1 MRGWHWLLREWRGGR
16 SADISILFFALFMSV
31 AIVAGIG
38 LFGERLQRALDAQ
51 ATTYLAGDLALS
63 SGYAIPAE
71 IDHYAD
77 SNNIQIARTTRFGT
91 MAYPKAEDGD
101 GILVEVKGVSTR
113 YPLKGELE
121 YTYGQGYAPGANALH
136 IVPTG
141 TALVA
146 QQYLDRAQLSIGD
159 QIYVGDL
166 LVRIIGTI
174 DREPDQGFSTFSYG
188 PRVLINSSDVLS
200 TMAVRKGSRV
210 TYAHQYSGDDEAIS
224 AFKLWLKDQLN
235 EDIRLSDLN
244 DGQPQLANTLKRAK
258 EFLLLCGALGVALAG
273 VAMALAGRRYSRYL
287 LDAVAVKKTLGATPR
302 KITALLAEKL
312 FSLWLVATAAGLIAA
327 FVLQA
332 LIANIVSAWVS
343 VELPSPT
350 PVGAL
355 LGIVT
360 SAVSLLAFLG
370 PPILQLRSVP
380 PLRVIRR
387 ELGNVGS
394 VGAATIIGT
403 LSFVGLLWLY
413 TSSLWIALGL
423 LGALIVALLLASVLA
438 LGVLRNRGARIQASS
453 PWRLAISA
461 LRRHRWLSVAQIAAF
476 AMTLTLFSVAVL
488 VRTDLID
495 QWQDTVPE
503 NAPNHFFINIADYQV
518 ENMAYTFNFEAIDN
532 SRLYP
537 MVRGRIVKINGEDAK
552 TRAQEQGY
560 RYVRRELNL
569 SYADQLPLDNE
580 IVGGHWWEPE
590 EVGAYISIEDDFAA
604 DIGVSI
610 GDTLTINIGG
620 QDITATILSLRSL
633 DWNDLRPAFFV
644 ILHPSLLED
653 FGATWMTSA
662 YVPEART
669 DFLPRFL
676 REFPTVTV
684 IDVGY
689 IVKQV
694 REVIS
699 QVTQA
704 VELVL
709 SLVGVSALLVLVA
722 TIRSSQDWRMRES
735 AVLRALGAGQNRL
748 LGALIIEFAI
758 LGFLA
763 GILAAFMAESSVA
776 VIQIMQFEESFRLH
790 PTLWLVLPIFS
801 TVLVTLFGVFSAR
814 SVVKVPP
821 SQLLRELN

>member
-1 MRGWHWLLREWRGGR
+1 MRGWHWLMREWRGGR

-51 ATTYLAGDLALS
+51 ATTYLAGDMALR
-63 SGYAIPAE
+63 SGYPIPSE
-71 IDHYAD
+71 FDHHAD
-77 SNNIQIARTTRFGT
+77 SLGIEIARTTRFST

-101 GILVEVKGVSTR
+101 GILVDVKGVSTR

-121 YTYGQGYAPGANALH
+121 YTYGQGYEPGANALH

-146 QQYLDRAQLSIGD
+146 RQYLDRALLNIGD
-159 QIYVGDL
+159 EIYVGDL
-166 LVRIIGTI
+166 VVRIIGTI
-174 DREPDQGFSTFSYG
+174 EREPDQGFSTFSFG

-210 TYAHQYSGDDEAIS
+210 TYSHQYIGDEESITT
-224 AFKLWLKDQLN
+224 FKLWLKDKLN
-235 EDIRLSDLN
+235 EDIYLAELS
-244 DGQPQLANTLKRAK
+244 DGQPRLASALTRAK

-302 KITALLAEKL
+302 KITRLLVEKL
-312 FSLWLVATAAGLIAA
+312 FSLWLIATAAGLIAA

-332 LIANIVSAWVS
+332 LIANIVAAWVA
-343 VELPSPT
+343 VDLPSPT
-350 PVGAL
+350 PLGAL

-360 SAVSLLAFLG
+360 SGVSLMAFLG
-370 PPILQLRSVP
+370 PPIVQLRSVP

-394 VGAATIIGT
+394 VGVAAVIGVT
-403 LSFVGLLWLY
+403 SFVGLLWLY
-413 TSSLWIALGL
+413 TSSIWIALGL
-423 LGALIVALLLASVLA
+423 LGAVVVALVLAALLA
-438 LGVLRNRGARIQASS
+438 LGVLRSRGARIQASS

-488 VRTDLID
+488 VRTDLLE
-495 QWQDTVPE
+495 QWQDSVPE

-518 ENMAYTFNFEAIDN
+518 ENMAYTFDFEEVDY

-537 MVRGRIVKINGEDAK
+537 MVRGRMTQVNGEDAK
-552 TRAQEQGY
+552 ARAEANNY
-560 RYVRRELNL
+560 RHIRRELNL
-569 SYADQLPLDNE
+569 SYADDVPLDND
-580 IVGGHWWEPE
+580 IVGGHWWESDEIGPYVSLE
-590 EVGAYISIEDDFAA
+590 AEFAR

-610 GDTLTINIGG
+610 GDQLTFNLGG
-620 QDITATILSLRSL
+620 QDITVTVLSLRAL
-633 DWNDLRPAFFV
+633 DWNDLRPVFLV
-644 ILHPSLLED
+644 IMHPSILEE
-653 FGATWMTSA
+653 FGATYMTSA
-662 YVPEART
+662 YVPAGSE

-689 IVKQV
+689 IIKQI
-694 REVIS
+694 RDVIS

-709 SLVGVSALLVLVA
+709 SFVGISALLVLIA

-735 AVLRALGAGQNRL
+735 AVLRALGASQRRL
-748 LGALIIEFAI
+748 LGALVIEFAM

-763 GILAAFMAESSVA
+763 GLLAAFMTESAVA

-790 PTLWLVLPIFS
+790 PKLWLSLPIFS
-801 TVLVTLFGVFSAR
+801 TLLVALFGVYSAR